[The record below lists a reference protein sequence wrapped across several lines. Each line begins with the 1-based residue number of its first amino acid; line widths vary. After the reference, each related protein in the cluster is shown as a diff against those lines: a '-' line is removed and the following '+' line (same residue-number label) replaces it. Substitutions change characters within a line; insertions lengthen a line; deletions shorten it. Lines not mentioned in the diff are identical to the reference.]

1 MRIIFGNLH
10 IVLRFTERFADFCK
24 AGNTHNRFYRKID
37 VFLTVPGKI
46 VGTKLIF
53 EHHAG
58 LFEKR
63 RPFFEQVEIL

>member
-1 MRIIFGNLH
+1 MRIILGNLH

-24 AGNTHNRFYRKID
+24 AGNAHNRFNCKVD

-46 VGTKLIF
+46 VGAKLIF
-53 EHHAG
+53 EHHTG
-58 LFEKR
+58 FFEKS